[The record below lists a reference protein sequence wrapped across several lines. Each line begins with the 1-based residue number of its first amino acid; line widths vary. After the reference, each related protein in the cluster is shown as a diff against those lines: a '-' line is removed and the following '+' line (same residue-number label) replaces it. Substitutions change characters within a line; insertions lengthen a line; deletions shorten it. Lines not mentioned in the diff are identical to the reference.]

1 MTETGLF
8 FGSFNPVHIGH
19 MAIASYIAEYT
30 PLEEIWFIVS
40 PHNPLKTKESL
51 LGERD
56 RFYMTQLAIG
66 DDRRFRASDIEFTLP
81 RPSYTID
88 TLAHLKE
95 KYPSRRFTLIMGED
109 NLATLHKW
117 KNAELLVRHHPII
130 VYPRLN
136 PGRKNNRRLQEILA
150 AASVKEI
157 QAPIM
162 EISGTF
168 IRSAISEGKDVSWF
182 VPAPVWKYIR
192 EMHFYESEGPKSEGL
207 RSEV

>member
-19 MAIASYIAEYT
+19 MAIANYITEYS
-30 PLEEIWFIVS
+30 PLKEVWFIVS
-40 PHNPLKTKESL
+40 PHNPLKVKESL
-51 LGERD
+51 LSERD

-66 DDRRFRASDIEFTLP
+66 DDPRFRASDIEFTLP
-81 RPSYTID
+81 RPSYTVD
-88 TLAHLKE
+88 TLAHLTE

-109 NLATLHKW
+109 NLTTLHKW
-117 KNAELLVRHHPII
+117 KNAEMLVRQYPVV

-136 PGRKNNRRLQEILA
+136 PGRKSSKRLQEILA
-150 AASVKEI
+150 RASIREI
-157 QAPIM
+157 DAPVM

-168 IRSAISEGKDVSWF
+168 IRTAIREGKDVSWF

-192 EMHFYESEGPKSEGL
+192 EMHFYEQGAESPK
-207 RSEV
+207 V